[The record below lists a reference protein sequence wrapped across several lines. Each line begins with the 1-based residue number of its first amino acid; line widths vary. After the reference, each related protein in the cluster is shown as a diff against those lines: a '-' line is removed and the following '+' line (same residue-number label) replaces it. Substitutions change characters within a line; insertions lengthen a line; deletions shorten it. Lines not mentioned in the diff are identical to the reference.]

1 MKYKI
6 KRVQFNSKNCFVC
19 GLTNEMGL
27 RTRFYETED
36 KELISLCYPKLKHQ
50 SYPSTLHGGVS
61 AAILDE
67 TIGRAICA
75 HYGDMVWGVT
85 LDLNV
90 KYRKQ
95 VPYDVE
101 LKTVARITSD
111 RGRIFEGEGKLYLPT
126 GEVAVEA
133 RGTYM
138 KRQVEDLGGPGF
150 VGEEWGF
157 TPDEPMPETIEIPE
171 PQGK

>member
-6 KRVQFNSKNCFVC
+6 KRVQFNSKNCFIC

-36 KELISLCYPKLKHQ
+36 NELVSISSPKLKHQ

-95 VPYDVE
+95 VPYEVE
-101 LKTVARITSD
+101 LITVGRITRD
-111 RGRIFEGEGKLYLPT
+111 KGRFFEGSGEIYLPN
-126 GEVAVEA
+126 GEVAVQA
-133 RGTYM
+133 TGTYM
-138 KRQVEDLGGPGF
+138 KRQIEELGGPAF
-150 VGEEWGF
+150 VGDEWGF
-157 TPDEPMPETIEIPE
+157 TPDEPMPEFIEIPDL
-171 PQGK
+171 